1 MNDPFSG
8 GERTNWRQRLLGVD
22 SWINSSLHEAGHGL
36 VDGYER
42 LCIFMHRFK
51 AEGIRRWVF
60 EFLSESYSLGVVG
73 ALVLLAFA
81 IPAFDEIGK
90 DWRTQSD
97 FAVTFLDRY
106 GNVIGRRGILQD
118 DTVELEDLPD
128 NLIKA
133 VLATEDRR
141 FFQHFGIDF
150 MGTFRALVENARAGG
165 VVQGGSSI
173 TQQLAKNLFLS
184 NERTLQRKI
193 KEAYLALWLEA
204 NLTKRE
210 ILKLY
215 LDRAYMGGGTFG
227 VGAAAEFYFGKKAQD
242 LDLAECAM
250 LAGLF
255 KAPTKYAPHI
265 NLPAARGRANEVLS
279 NMVQAGFMT
288 EGQVIGARRHPATA
302 VERSQTASADYFLDW
317 AFEQVKSHVDGKD
330 KVLIARTTLD
340 MRLQK
345 AAEAAIEST
354 LRESGEA
361 YNVRQ
366 AALVSLEPDD
376 GAIRAMVGG
385 RDYGVSTF
393 NRAVNAL
400 RQPGSSFKPYVYA
413 TALETGKFT
422 PDTMVVDAPISIGN
436 WTPQNYGRSYK
447 GRLTLR
453 NALRQSLNTVAVR
466 LSVATGRQPIADL
479 AARMGVSTPLKVTRS
494 MALGSSEVTVLD
506 QATGYSAFANG
517 GYRIDPRGL
526 VDIRTTSG
534 KVVYDANANP
544 RPRERVLKESTV
556 LGMIDMM
563 HTVVE
568 AGTGRRARLPGINVA
583 GKTGTTNA
591 YRDAW
596 FVGYTGNFTTA
607 IWFGNDN
614 YEPTR
619 RLTGGVLPAATW
631 AKYMRV
637 AMAYETPIPLPGLPP
652 PPDAGEKLVATTDG
666 DGLLGPGASGRL
678 TQRTAN
684 ALGRLE
690 QRFKKAAETPPRDAA
705 LDGRLAPGATGGAPL
720 RQAALGVGEAAAN

>member
-8 GERTNWRQRLLGVD
+8 GEKTDWRQRLLGVD
-22 SWINSSLHEAGHGL
+22 SWIDSSLHEAGHGL
-36 VDGYER
+36 IDGYER
-42 LCIFMHRFK
+42 VCNFMHRFK
-51 AEGIRRWVF
+51 SDGIRRWFF
-60 EFLSESYSLGVVG
+60 EFASEGYSLGVLG

-81 IPAFDEIGK
+81 IPAFDEINK
-90 DWRTQSD
+90 DWRQQSD

-106 GNVIGRRGILQD
+106 GNVIGKRGILQD
-118 DTVELEDLPD
+118 DTLELEDLPD
-128 NLIKA
+128 NLVKA

-141 FFQHFGIDF
+141 FFQHFGIDV

-255 KAPTKYAPHI
+255 KAPTRYAPHI
-265 NLPAARGRANEVLS
+265 NLPAARARANEVLT

-302 VERSQTASADYFLDW
+302 VERSQLASADYFLDW
-317 AFEQVKSHVDGKD
+317 AFDQVKSHVDGKE

-354 LRESGEA
+354 LRESGDA
-361 YNVRQ
+361 YNVHQ

-413 TALETGKFT
+413 TALESGKFT
-422 PDTMVVDAPISIGN
+422 PDTKVLDGPISIGN
-436 WTPQNYGRSYK
+436 WSPQNYGRSYK
-447 GRLTLR
+447 GWLTMR
-453 NALRQSLNTVAVR
+453 DALRQSLNTVAVR
-466 LSVATGRQPIADL
+466 LSVATGRQPIAEL

-494 MALGSSEVTVLD
+494 LALGSSELTVLD
-506 QATGYSAFANG
+506 QAVGYSAFANG
-517 GYRIDPRGL
+517 GYRIEPRGL
-526 VDIRTTSG
+526 IDVRTTSG
-534 KVVYDANANP
+534 KIVYDANAHP
-544 RPRERVLKESTV
+544 LPKERVLKESTV

-568 AGTGRRARLPGINVA
+568 AGTGRRARLAGINVA

-607 IWFGNDN
+607 LWFGNDN
-614 YEPTR
+614 YAPTN

-652 PPDAGEKLVATTDG
+652 PADSGEQLIADTG
-666 DGLLGPGASGRL
+666 DGKSIFDPGASGRL
-678 TQRTAN
+678 TAATADT
-684 ALGRLE
+684 LGRIE
-690 QRFKKAAETPPRDAA
+690 ERFKKAAETPEREAA
-705 LDGRLAPGATGGAPL
+705 LPAAPNGAPI
-720 RQAALGVGEAAAN
+720 RQAALDEGQPASP